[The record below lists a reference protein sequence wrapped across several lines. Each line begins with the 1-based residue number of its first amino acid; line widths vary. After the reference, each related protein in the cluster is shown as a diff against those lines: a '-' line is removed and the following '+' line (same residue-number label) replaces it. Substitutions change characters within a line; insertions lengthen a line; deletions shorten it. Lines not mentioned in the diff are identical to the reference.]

1 VPHLL
6 PTPRLLPALRLL
18 PSLVAGCLALA
29 ALPIPVK
36 AAGPGELHRSCGA
49 AVQAGDKATLRGLQQ
64 QLQASLLIPLQL
76 DAVLA
81 TAEALLACAAPE
93 AALKVLARISA
104 APGEERRRWL
114 VMQWRAA
121 QSGLHHGLAAQAL
134 QALADDDPA
143 SLETLLLP
151 LDAVPAEGSTD
162 RAVGSL
168 RPAIDLLADH
178 LESLGETRLAA
189 AVLLSSRQPGAATA
203 ARWGRAFEL
212 LPDLPPAERDALM
225 ERALELAAASETWGL
240 VAALLDQQLAAA
252 GDSAADPRA
261 LERRLRL
268 GARIDD
274 AYGEWLQRRRQA
286 AAVSG
291 ADGRLLQL
299 EEQLRSPRGP
309 GGHADPDSLPLSTSS
324 PALP

>member
-1 VPHLL
+1 MPHLL
-6 PTPRLLPALRLL
+6 PTPWLIPTSRLL
-18 PSLVAGCLALA
+18 PSLVAGCVVLA
-29 ALPIPVK
+29 ALPIPVN
-36 AAGPGELHRSCGA
+36 AAGQGERNRSCRA
-49 AVQAGDKATLRGLQQ
+49 ALQAGDQATLRGLQQ
-64 QLQASLLIPLQL
+64 QLQASLPVPPQL
-76 DAVLA
+76 EAVLA

-93 AALKVLARISA
+93 AALQVLARISA
-104 APGEERRRWL
+104 APGEERQRWL

-121 QSGLHHGLAAQAL
+121 QAGLYHGLAAQAL
-134 QALADDDPA
+134 QALADDEPA

-151 LDAVPAEGSTD
+151 LDAVPAEGSTG
-162 RAVGSL
+162 RAVSSR

-189 AVLLSSRQPGAATA
+189 AILLSSRQPGPLTA

-240 VAALLDQQLAAA
+240 VAALLDLQLVAA
-252 GDSAADPRA
+252 GDSAADARA

-274 AYGEWLQRRRQA
+274 VYGEWLQRRRQA

-291 ADGRLLQL
+291 ADGRVLQL

-309 GGHADPDSLPLSTSS
+309 GGHAAPDSVPLSTSS